1 MHNTC
6 ISCVSMT
13 NPRCTQNNEW
23 YVPYLK
29 MNESEKRAIVT
40 TTVLK
45 LIETAISSQADGN
58 SQLQEHLERLDSY
71 VELVSKSLNK

>member
-1 MHNTC
+1 
-6 ISCVSMT
+6 MT

-29 MNESEKRAIVT
+29 MSEREKRAIVT

-45 LIETAISSQADGN
+45 LIETAISSQADGS